1 MEAATPISALWA
13 WPFMS
18 MLALST
24 IVFLSC
30 RAIALDRD
38 IPPFF
43 IHSLIVTGLLVAAP
57 GVPGT
62 PGFMTSLLGAA
73 LLVVAAVPIRVIVN
87 HDAQEEI
94 IRIADIWLLAGFGI
108 WFGFFDAIPGL
119 ACAWLLV
126 RLVEA
131 VRPPPPD
138 AFVASRFLLPAAAV
152 LFAVILVRG
161 FWPAETILVPLAA
174 FYAGIVSSLVP
185 YAWAAPL
192 FLAVTVGPLLLVPV
206 FQELEA
212 MRPSRGP
219 LVGIVVLG
227 MSLSLASF
235 PGLPGWEAS
244 LMGMSV
250 AALVAAALR
259 GLLTRFL
266 GETALEG
273 GEVYLAAGAGALL
286 GIQGLV
292 HFFVIFAAM
301 APITWAMVG
310 MLPALADR
318 THNGAW
324 PLTPQYL
331 LAVGLGAAL
340 LHYV

>member
-1 MEAATPISALWA
+1 MEAGTAFSALWA

-18 MLALST
+18 MFALST

-38 IPPFF
+38 IPPFL

-62 PGFMTSLLGAA
+62 PDFMMSLLGAA
-73 LLVVAAVPIRVIVN
+73 LLVVAAVPIRMIVN

-94 IRIADIWLLAGFGI
+94 LRIADIWLLAGFGI
-108 WFGFFDAIPGL
+108 WFGFFDAVPGL

-138 AFVASRFLLPAAAV
+138 AFVSSRLLLPATVV
-152 LFAVILVRG
+152 LVAVILLRG

-174 FYAGIVSSLVP
+174 FYSGVVSLLTP

-192 FLAVTVGPLLLVPV
+192 FLAVTIGPLLLIPV

-212 MRPSRGP
+212 MRPSRAP
-219 LVGIVVLG
+219 LVGLVVLVLG
-227 MSLSLASF
+227 LSLASF

-259 GLLTRFL
+259 GLLTRAL

-292 HFFVIFAAM
+292 HFFAIFAAM
-301 APITWAMVG
+301 VPITWATVG
-310 MLPALADR
+310 IMPVLADR

-340 LHYV
+340 FHYA